1 MEHPLAGGRK
11 GTSSLSCCSGGFAA
25 GGGECPGRGDSVREG
40 GREGE
45 EDALIVDGGY
55 CWSGSL
61 VGLLLWDEVIFGGGY
76 YWLRFYHICFFGFW
90 FAWSFGGVAV
100 TFVDI

>member
-1 MEHPLAGGRK
+1 M
-11 GTSSLSCCSGGFAA
+11 
-25 GGGECPGRGDSVREG
+25 REG